1 MLSGLKHSYDR
12 LHESQFF
19 IGLMILLANVGS
31 RYIVLEFS
39 KTQEQIFSGEMMRKL
54 FIFAAAFVATRD
66 LIMAFILT
74 AVFTVLVQ
82 GLFNEKS
89 RYCILPESFKN
100 QANPDEPSNAEVEK
114 AKAILAK
121 HEEAKTKVYN
131 QSVQELGIQSS
142 QSSSLSM

>member
-1 MLSGLKHSYDR
+1 MLGALRHSYDR

-19 IGLMILLANVGS
+19 IGLMILLANIGS

-39 KTQEQIFSGEMMRKL
+39 KTQEQIFSGELMRKL

-66 LIMAFILT
+66 LIMAFVLT

-89 RYCILPESFKN
+89 KYCILPESFTN
-100 QANPDEPSNAEVEK
+100 QATDEPSNAEVEK
-114 AKAILAK
+114 AKAVLAK
-121 HEEAKTKVYN
+121 HEESKNKAYT